1 MGTMLLF
8 YTVYI
13 LHISKIY
20 YHKVSGS
27 KVRGFSDFLNWTVR
41 KTVMFL

>member
-8 YTVYI
+8 YTVYS
-13 LHISKIY
+13 LHVSKIY

-27 KVRGFSDFLNWTVR
+27 KVSDFSDFLNWTVR
-41 KTVMFL
+41 TTIRFL